1 MSGKRNAGS
10 GKTKRSRK
18 RGEKDIGLA
27 ESVDDYIFLDT
38 YTGMRKM
45 DEKDST
51 ARQNL
56 PVLGKRKKAVRAR
69 LRTGY
74 TLEDFKT
81 LFEKAEASEFLKGK
95 NNRDWSATFDWL
107 VCDSNMAK
115 VLEGKYDRKE
125 NRNDT
130 GRKAAADEEG
140 YVKRLVKQGFGQEF
154 EGF

>member
-56 PVLGKRKKAVRAR
+56 PVLGKPCRYAN
-69 LRTGY
+69 
-74 TLEDFKT
+74 DI
-81 LFEKAEASEFLKGK
+81 LFYLSLGESIGLSLIKNSFDKAEESIEKLKRK
-95 NNRDWSATFDWL
+95 LSSTFSL
-107 VCDSNMAK
+107 
-115 VLEGKYDRKE
+115 
-125 NRNDT
+125 
-130 GRKAAADEEG
+130 
-140 YVKRLVKQGFGQEF
+140 QG
-154 EGF
+154 